1 MGAAKEIHA
10 RARAIRWYD
19 WAEIFA
25 DLYCEIHGEASTA
38 EAIMADAECRL
49 QLLRHGPPDPAGIVP
64 LPARRTDPDSAQEQ
78 TIHPATQDVSGHLTH
93 GRTDRQAIMAGHVDG
108 HIDSPWS
115 LRSTMAARPSENGKI
130 GRRG

>member
-38 EAIMADAECRL
+38 EAIMADAERRL
-49 QLLRHGPPDPAGIVP
+49 QLLRHGPPDPAGVVP
-64 LPARRTDPDSAQEQ
+64 LPASRAD
-78 TIHPATQDVSGHLTH
+78 QDLSGHLTY
-93 GRTDRQAIMAGHVDG
+93 GRPDRQDIMAGQVDG
-108 HIDSPWS
+108 HLDSPWS
-115 LRSTMAARPSENGKI
+115 LRSTMDAQPSENGKI
-130 GRRG
+130 AKRG